1 MPPGNDLIYDPM
13 NLPSLYNF
21 GQPITSG
28 SPFAAPWNLWETVE
42 TYLAKTFSGTYSTGL
57 PYSFTNVPF
66 PIDFNSNID
75 NYNNVSGTIGWHGTA
90 GTSLITTNP
99 DFWLDES
106 PPDWSPDIIGSNIY
120 RAYRLPPND
129 LDRKEYTF
137 LGTVT
142 YNDLKGGTG
151 TKPIPYWGPGIAE
164 APILGT
170 MTWDHITEHKFN
182 VYGIPYWLAG
192 EGWIDLD
199 GDGYMTFIDFDKD
212 GLADVWN
219 TPVDLPN
226 EQTCEAWRAD
236 NPGDP
241 LPAGATFD
249 FHHFA
254 TEVNPDGS
262 EVTYYNTCAA
272 CDGKAIYTKDG
283 FPDSCAADLSAYL
296 PSPWRNKPTVDGYHW
311 IGDTFGGWDP
321 GADHAWGV
329 ANVDDDG
336 NGFEDDN
343 GEQGWPG
350 SDDLRVGCSA
360 GVDWHDDSTV
370 GDGGIIL
377 PPFSCLKD
385 DFEVP
390 GDDFHWTGF
399 DWIYEFN
406 IGLCE
411 TFEMIKCVQAY
422 IFVGPNEYFKLD
434 MTDITWDDNN
444 DGVAMYGGDGR
455 PGVAYIDDNN
465 NGVIDDP
472 SDFPAGDDS
481 PSDTGVT
488 WRTIMEISQGT
499 YEQLVKVNIDV
510 TQLVK
515 LDIEITDMEK
525 QNYNLILI
533 GGPVANRITKEIV
546 DLGIIPNDGSP
557 ADWMHTSSGDYKLY
571 SNPYGTGKDIL
582 IVAGANREETR
593 LAAEDLVAH
602 M

>member
-1 MPPGNDLIYDPM
+1 
-13 NLPSLYNF
+13 
-21 GQPITSG
+21 
-28 SPFAAPWNLWETVE
+28 
-42 TYLAKTFSGTYSTGL
+42 
-57 PYSFTNVPF
+57 
-66 PIDFNSNID
+66 
-75 NYNNVSGTIGWHGTA
+75 
-90 GTSLITTNP
+90 
-99 DFWLDES
+99 
-106 PPDWSPDIIGSNIY
+106 
-120 RAYRLPPND
+120 
-129 LDRKEYTF
+129 
-137 LGTVT
+137 
-142 YNDLKGGTG
+142 
-151 TKPIPYWGPGIAE
+151 
-164 APILGT
+164 
-170 MTWDHITEHKFN
+170 
-182 VYGIPYWLAG
+182 
-192 EGWIDLD
+192 
-199 GDGYMTFIDFDKD
+199 
-212 GLADVWN
+212 
-219 TPVDLPN
+219 
-226 EQTCEAWRAD
+226 
-236 NPGDP
+236 
-241 LPAGATFD
+241 
-249 FHHFA
+249 
-254 TEVNPDGS
+254 
-262 EVTYYNTCAA
+262 
-272 CDGKAIYTKDG
+272 
-283 FPDSCAADLSAYL
+283 
-296 PSPWRNKPTVDGYHW
+296 
-311 IGDTFGGWDP
+311 
-321 GADHAWGV
+321 
-329 ANVDDDG
+329 VDDDG

-360 GVDWHDDSTV
+360 GVNWHDDSTV

-377 PPFSCLKD
+377 PPFSCSGD

-455 PGVAYIDDNN
+455 PGVAYVDDNN

-515 LDIEITDMEK
+515 LDIEITDTEK

-557 ADWMHTSSGDYKLY
+557 ADWMYTSSGDYKLY